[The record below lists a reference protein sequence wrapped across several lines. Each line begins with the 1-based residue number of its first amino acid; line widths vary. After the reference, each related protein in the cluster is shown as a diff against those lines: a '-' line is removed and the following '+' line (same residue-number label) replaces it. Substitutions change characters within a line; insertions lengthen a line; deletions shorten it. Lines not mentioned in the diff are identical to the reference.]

1 MLDIHDVMTQLAVER
16 PLFHSEA
23 DFQHALA
30 WAIHRR
36 MQDAD
41 VRLELPHALPHR
53 AIHLDL
59 WVRHGDTALAI
70 ELKYP
75 TRAFVADIGGEEFA
89 LKNHAAQD
97 LLRHDFIKDIQ
108 RVEQIVAG
116 RDGVTGYAI
125 LLTNDPLIWR
135 RGKESSIDAAFHL
148 WEGRTLS
155 GTVGWTERAG
165 AGTTKGRETP
175 LRLHGTYDLHWRDY
189 SEPDPAHD
197 VRFRYLAVQVQAGSV
212 PREALP
218 QASSSPVRATAPIP
232 SAGPAKAKYAALTA
246 LLAEHQGEHVTL
258 TFATIA
264 DAVGGLPKSAY
275 QYREWWSNHAAN
287 AQAGGWLGAGF
298 TVEAVDASR
307 QSVTFRR
314 TASRLL

>member
-1 MLDIHDVMTQLAVER
+1 MLDIHDVMAQLAVER
-16 PLFHSEA
+16 PVFHSEA

-36 MQDAD
+36 LPDAA

-53 AIHLDL
+53 PIHLDL
-59 WVRHGDTALAI
+59 WVRHADVAVAI
-70 ELKYP
+70 ELKYA
-75 TRAFVADIGGEEFA
+75 TRTFVADIGGEEYA
-89 LKNHAAQD
+89 LKNHGAQD
-97 LLRHDFIKDIQ
+97 ILRYDFIKDIQ

-135 RGKESSIDAAFHL
+135 QGKDTSIDAAFHL

-155 GTVGWTERAG
+155 ETVGWAAHAG

-175 LRLHGTYDLHWRDY
+175 LTLHGAYDLRWRDY
-189 SEPDPAHD
+189 SEPDPARD
-197 VRFRYLAVQVQAGSV
+197 VRFRYLAVQVEAGSV

-218 QASSSPVRATAPIP
+218 QSSSSPVRANASPS
-232 SAGPAKAKYAALTA
+232 SAGPTRAKYAALTR
-246 LLAEHQGEHVTL
+246 LLAEHRGDHVSL

-264 DAVGGLPKSAY
+264 EAVGGLPKSAY

-287 AQAGGWLGAGF
+287 SQACGWLDAGF
-298 TVEAVDASR
+298 MVETLNIGR
-307 QSVTFRR
+307 QSVTFRSK
-314 TASRLL
+314 TSQ